1 MTPLTFRLA
10 SVAFVLGVLC
20 IAATWDGPTDD
31 VIAAD
36 SQLNLNDAIN
46 SARVAAKEQP

>member
-20 IAATWDGPTDD
+20 IAATWDGETETDAAART
-31 VIAAD
+31 AAD
-36 SQLNLNDAIN
+36 KSDAIN